1 MTPNKPK
8 ITIKAINEEDK
19 EKARQLEVIANWNY
33 VRYQHIIEKVTRIPI
48 MVKNIYGIDL
58 PMDWFNDVIEEV
70 VKMDLEVTN
79 DTK

>member
-19 EKARQLEVIANWNY
+19 EKDRQLEVIANWNY
-33 VRYQHIIEKVTRIPI
+33 ARYQHIIKKVTSIPI
-48 MVKNIYGIDL
+48 MVKQIYGIDL
-58 PMDWFNDVIEEV
+58 PMDWFEDVIEEV
-70 VKMDLEVTN
+70 VKMDLEATN